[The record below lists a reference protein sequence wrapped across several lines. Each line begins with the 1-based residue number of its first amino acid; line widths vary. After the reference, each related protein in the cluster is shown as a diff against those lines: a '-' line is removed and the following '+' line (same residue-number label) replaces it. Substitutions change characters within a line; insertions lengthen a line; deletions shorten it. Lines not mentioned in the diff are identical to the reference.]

1 MYDEI
6 IAWRR
11 DLHAHPELQ
20 YELPRTSSFVAD
32 KLRAFGCDS
41 VTEGVGIS
49 GVVGVISGKNQSSGK
64 VIGLRADMDALP
76 IDETT
81 GLPYASQVAGRMH
94 ACGHDG
100 HMAMLL
106 GAAKALAETRNFDGT
121 VVLIFQ
127 PAEEGGAGAKA
138 MCDDG
143 LMSRWGIEKV
153 FALHNEPG
161 VPIDHFATRTGPFG
175 AAVASIRI
183 TVEGKSA
190 HAASPQAGVDTLLPA
205 ANILIAL
212 QTVIA
217 RNVHPLKSGVINIGS
232 LNGGLSG
239 VDVPQSTLMR
249 GTARWFDPEV
259 RDMMR
264 QRITEIS
271 QGIAASY
278 RAAATVKFRT
288 LYPVVVNHP
297 AETALAATVARGVM
311 AAVDADHPQL
321 MGSQDFA
328 FMLEE
333 RPGNIAL
340 IGNGD
345 TAGLH
350 DASYDFNN
358 AAIPYGVSYWTR
370 LVETA
375 MPTSPA
381 WDATRRFGRFAVVG
395 QRSARTSSCF

>member
-49 GVVGVISGKNQSSGK
+49 GVVGVIAGKSRPSGK

-76 IDETT
+76 IEETT
-81 GLPYASQVAGRMH
+81 GLSYASQIPGRMH
-94 ACGHDG
+94 GCGHDG
-100 HMAMLL
+100 HTAMLL

-161 VPIDHFATRTGPFG
+161 LPIGHFATRTGPFG
-175 AAVASIRI
+175 AAVASFRI
-183 TVEGKSA
+183 TIEGKSA

-205 ANILIAL
+205 ANILVAL
-212 QTVIA
+212 QTIIG

-239 VDVPQSTLMR
+239 VGVPQSTLMR
-249 GTARWFDPEV
+249 GTVRWFDPEV
-259 RDMMR
+259 RDMMQ

-271 QGIAASY
+271 EGIAPSY
-278 RAAATVKFRT
+278 RAVATVKFRN

-297 AETALAATVARGVM
+297 AETALAAAVAHDIM
-311 AAVDADHPQL
+311 EAVDTEHPQL
-321 MGSQDFA
+321 MGSEDFA

-350 DASYDFNN
+350 DASYDFND

-375 MPTSPA
+375 MPIN
-381 WDATRRFGRFAVVG
+381 
-395 QRSARTSSCF
+395 SA